1 MDGNDSGEIGSF
13 QAMPI
18 EPDEGGTDEEQL
30 QRALDMSMMDD
41 DNDEIGPFQ
50 ATSIEPD
57 EGSETDEERL
67 QRALAMS
74 MMDEND
80 CEELVVSKEDILI

>member
-1 MDGNDSGEIGSF
+1 MGGNDSGEIGSF

-41 DNDEIGPFQ
+41 DNDEIGPF
-50 ATSIEPD
+50 
-57 EGSETDEERL
+57 
-67 QRALAMS
+67 
-74 MMDEND
+74 
-80 CEELVVSKEDILI
+80 